1 MCHQRESVTLRP
13 RFVMK
18 LSNQAKQMEMK
29 GQPCLATR
37 LWRGEEGEM
46 GREGEGQPSTKLKQK
61 ERAYIAK
68 D

>member
-1 MCHQRESVTLRP
+1 
-13 RFVMK
+13 MK